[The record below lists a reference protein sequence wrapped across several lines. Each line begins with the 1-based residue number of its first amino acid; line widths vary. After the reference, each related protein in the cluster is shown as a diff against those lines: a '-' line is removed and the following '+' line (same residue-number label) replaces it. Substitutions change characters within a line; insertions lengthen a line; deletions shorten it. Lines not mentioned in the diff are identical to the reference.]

1 MTSLTVRVAVVLT
14 MLALHGFALEHDNY
28 EGTLSK
34 LQKSRRQLQDN
45 GAYELT
51 NIIELKDGAVIH
63 GKIIEQTLE
72 EHVVIESIDGNLVV
86 CSMKDVKTTTSESQ
100 TFELKDGSV
109 IRGKIV
115 EQTPEGH
122 VVIESIDGNLVVCS
136 MEDVKTTTSESQTFE
151 LKDGSVIRGKIIEQ
165 TPGEHVVIKTLDG
178 NLFVC
183 SMKDIKMIIPESQV
197 SALSVGPKNPGLA
210 FGLSLIHPGM
220 GQYYNEQYVKG
231 SLFLAVDWCAKI
243 VMLSA
248 DDNND
253 RIINIS
259 KDNFILFSIGFIGFA
274 VNSLVAAYDAR
285 SSAKDINFKYQSL
298 NTRFSIKP
306 SDSTTDLGVT
316 VSWKF

>member
-1 MTSLTVRVAVVLT
+1 MTGPTVRVAVVLT
-14 MLALHGFALEHDNY
+14 MLALHGFALEHDDY

-34 LQKSRRQLQDN
+34 LQKSRLHLQN
-45 GAYELT
+45 NRAYGLT
-51 NIIELKDGAVIH
+51 NIIELKDGAVIR

-72 EHVVIESIDGNLVV
+72 KHVVIESIDGSLVV
-86 CSMKDVKTTTSESQ
+86 CFMKDVKKITSESL
-100 TFELKDGSV
+100 TIELKDGAV
-109 IRGKIV
+109 IRSKII
-115 EQTPEGH
+115 EQTPEEH

-136 MEDVKTTTSESQTFE
+136 MEDVKKITSESLTIE

-165 TPGEHVVIKTLDG
+165 TPGEHVLIKTLDG

-183 SMKDIKMIIPESQV
+183 SMKDIRMIIRESQ
-197 SALSVGPKNPGLA
+197 LSVGPKNPGLA
-210 FGLSLIHPGM
+210 LGLSLIYPGM

-259 KDNFILFSIGFIGFA
+259 KDNFSLFSIGFIGFA

-298 NTRFSIKP
+298 NTRFSVKP

>member
-1 MTSLTVRVAVVLT
+1 MTGPTVRVAVVLT

-51 NIIELKDGAVIH
+51 NIIELKDGSVIR
-63 GKIIEQTLE
+63 GKIIDQTLE

-100 TFELKDGSV
+100 TFELKDGAV

-115 EQTPEGH
+115 EQTP
-122 VVIESIDGNLVVCS
+122 
-136 MEDVKTTTSESQTFE
+136 
-151 LKDGSVIRGKIIEQ
+151 
-165 TPGEHVVIKTLDG
+165 GEHVVINTLDG

-183 SMKDIKMIIPESQV
+183 SMKDIKRIIPESQV

-231 SLFLAVDWCAKI
+231 SLFLVIDWCAKI
-243 VMLSA
+243 AMLAA

-253 RIINIS
+253 RLIN
-259 KDNFILFSIGFIGFA
+259 SIGFIGFA

-285 SSAKDINFKYQSL
+285 SSAKDINFNYQSL
-298 NTRFSIKP
+298 NARLSVKP